1 MFRHFFTLSQK
12 EKLHAFLASWIAA
25 LTLFIGLTSAQQA
38 EAGGFRARAQLN
50 PATPGAGFNPVDFYA
65 LDMPLY
71 LGLMDLG
78 LSEEE
83 ALALSWGGGW
93 DWDEDFVTGSWN
105 WDEDFVEKAN
115 PNDSP
120 GP

>member
-1 MFRHFFTLSQK
+1 MR
-12 EKLHAFLASWIAA
+12 FLASWIAA
-25 LTLFIGLTSAQQA
+25 LTLSIGLASAQQA

-50 PATPGAGFNPVDFYA
+50 PATSGAGFNPVDFYV
-65 LDMPLY
+65 LDIPLY
-71 LGLMDLG
+71 LGLIELG

-83 ALALSWGGGW
+83 VFALSWRAGW
-93 DWDEDFVTGSWN
+93 DWDEDIVSGSWEWDEDVASRSWN

>member
-1 MFRHFFTLSQK
+1 MR
-12 EKLHAFLASWIAA
+12 FLASWIAA
-25 LTLFIGLTSAQQA
+25 LTLSIGLASAQPA
-38 EAGGFRARAQLN
+38 EAGDFRARAQLN
-50 PATPGAGFNPVDFYA
+50 PATSVNPATSGAGFNPVDFYV

-83 ALALSWGGGW
+83 AFALSWSG
-93 DWDEDFVTGSWN
+93 DWDEDIVSGSWN
-105 WDEDFVEKAN
+105 WDEDFVDKAN
-115 PNDSP
+115 SNDSP

>member
-1 MFRHFFTLSQK
+1 MR
-12 EKLHAFLASWIAA
+12 FLASWVAA
-25 LTLFIGLTSAQQA
+25 LTLSIGLASAQQA
-38 EAGGFRARAQLN
+38 EAGGFRARAQMN
-50 PATPGAGFNPVDFYA
+50 PATSGAGFNPVDFYV
-65 LDMPLY
+65 LDIPLY

-83 ALALSWGGGW
+83 AFALSWGG
-93 DWDEDFVTGSWN
+93 DWDEDIASGSWG
-105 WDEDFVEKAN
+105 WEEDLIEKAN

>member
-1 MFRHFFTLSQK
+1 MR
-12 EKLHAFLASWIAA
+12 FLASWVAA
-25 LTLFIGLTSAQQA
+25 LTLSIGLASAQPA

-50 PATPGAGFNPVDFYA
+50 PATSGAGFNPVDFYV
-65 LDMPLY
+65 LDIPLY

-83 ALALSWGGGW
+83 AFALSSGGAW
-93 DWDEDFVTGSWN
+93 DWEEDLI
-105 WDEDFVEKAN
+105 EKVN
-115 PNDSP
+115 PNDIP

>member
-1 MFRHFFTLSQK
+1 MR
-12 EKLHAFLASWIAA
+12 FLASWIAA
-25 LTLFIGLTSAQQA
+25 LMLSIGLASAQQA

-50 PATPGAGFNPVDFYA
+50 PATSGAGFNPVDFYV
-65 LDMPLY
+65 LDIPLY
-71 LGLMDLG
+71 LGLIELG

-83 ALALSWGGGW
+83 VFALSWRAGGGW
-93 DWDEDFVTGSWN
+93 DEAIVSGSWEWDEDVASRSWN

>member
-1 MFRHFFTLSQK
+1 MR
-12 EKLHAFLASWIAA
+12 FLASWIAA
-25 LTLFIGLTSAQQA
+25 LTLSIGLASAQQA
-38 EAGGFRARAQLN
+38 EAGGFRARAQLK
-50 PATPGAGFNPVDFYA
+50 PATSGVGFNPVDFYV

-71 LGLMDLG
+71 LGLMELG

-83 ALALSWGGGW
+83 AFALSWRQGW
-93 DWDEDFVTGSWN
+93 DWDEDVAPRSWN

-115 PNDSP
+115 PHDSP